1 MTGARFRSLAGGLTR
16 LSGLLMPT
24 GSCPQSERATS
35 TSEKRT
41 QDDSASKTQS
51 ANEEGAGNG

>member
-1 MTGARFRSLAGGLTR
+1 MTGVRFRSLAGGWTR
-16 LSGLLMPT
+16 LNGLLMST
-24 GSCPQSERATS
+24 GYSPQNVPVTLS
-35 TSEKRT
+35 SEKKT